1 MWRLC
6 LQPVRSSLYLHVG
19 TDWIMLHV
27 NRKSLRPQALRW
39 ELWWGKEGRS
49 RGKTAAAPR
58 SSTLHRSTGNRMTAF
73 LSVSFPDFWVG
84 ANWSALAPAAVQQ
97 AKLPE
102 ADVSGTGPD
111 SSVQEVQGSASFKKP
126 VDWINWQSVQFNK
139 DATQSL
145 SGWRI
150 KGRKKKKAA
159 SQERREDKAEQR
171 KTHWKKKSYEKLH
184 CYKT

>member
-150 KGRKKKKAA
+150 KGRKKKK
-159 SQERREDKAEQR
+159 S
-171 KTHWKKKSYEKLH
+171 
-184 CYKT
+184 C